1 MVDEARIAEA
11 VASILHAIGDD
22 PDREALQDTP
32 DRVARLYA
40 DLFSGIGQDPVEL
53 LAAAFDEDHRDLVVL
68 KGVHFFS
75 VCEHHLLPFSGTA
88 DMGYVPNG
96 RVVGIGKLARA
107 LDALARRPQLQE
119 RLTAQLADAIDT
131 ALQPA
136 GVAVVLRAEH
146 LCLAIRGAAKP
157 GAVVVT
163 SASRGVL
170 ETDQPTI
177 DRFNTLLET
186 G

>member
-1 MVDEARIAEA
+1 MVDEARISEA

-22 PDREALQDTP
+22 PDRDALQDTP
-32 DRVARLYA
+32 DRVARLYG
-40 DLFSGIGQDPVEL
+40 DLFSGIGKDPKDL
-53 LAAAFDEDHRDLVVL
+53 LQPDFDEDYRDIVLL
-68 KGVHFFS
+68 KGAHFFS

-88 DMGYVPNG
+88 DIGYVPNG

-119 RLTAQLADAIDT
+119 RLTAQLADAIDA
-131 ALQPA
+131 ALEPA
-136 GVAVVLRAEH
+136 GVVVVLRAEH
-146 LCLAIRGAAKP
+146 LCLAIRGASKP
-157 GAVVVT
+157 GSVMVT

-170 ETDQPTI
+170 RTDPATI
-177 DRFNTLLET
+177 DRFNALLEA